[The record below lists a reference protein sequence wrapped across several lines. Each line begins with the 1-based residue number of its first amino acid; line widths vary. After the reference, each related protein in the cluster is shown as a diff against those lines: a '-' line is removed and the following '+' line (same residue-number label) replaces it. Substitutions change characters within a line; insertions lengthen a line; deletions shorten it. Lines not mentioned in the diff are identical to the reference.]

1 LGRPGEGWGDAALK
15 VRRLAV
21 IGVGLIGGSAALAL
35 KRAGSVER
43 VVGIGRGRA
52 NLERALELG
61 VVDEIAADAA
71 SGVEGADAVVVA
83 VPVGQ
88 FDGVLRAI
96 APGLDADVLVTDGG
110 STKQDVIAVARPAL
124 GGHWPRFVP
133 AHPIAGAE
141 HSGVDAARADLY
153 DGRNVVLTP
162 VPETAPDAVDRAES
176 LWKQCGARVARMSAA
191 EHDGVFAAV
200 SHLPHVLAYALVA
213 MIAERADAERLF
225 AFAAGGFRDF
235 TRIASSSPEMWRDIA
250 LANRDAL
257 LGEIDRYGA
266 ALASVRELVAA
277 ADGEALE
284 RLFAQSRDARNAW
297 LRRIEEGR

>member
-1 LGRPGEGWGDAALK
+1 MGRPGEGWGDAALK

-21 IGVGLIGGSAALAL
+21 IGVGLIGGSTALAL

-96 APGLDADVLVTDGG
+96 APRLDADVLVTDGG

-162 VPETAPDAVDRAES
+162 VPETAQDAVDRAES

>member
-1 LGRPGEGWGDAALK
+1 MK

-21 IGVGLIGGSAALAL
+21 IGVGLIGGSTALAL

-96 APGLDADVLVTDGG
+96 APRLDADVLVTDGG

-284 RLFAQSRDARNAW
+284 RLFAHSRDARNAW

>member
-1 LGRPGEGWGDAALK
+1 MK

-21 IGVGLIGGSAALAL
+21 IGVGLIGGSTALAL
-35 KRAGSVER
+35 KRAGAVDR

-61 VVDEIAADAA
+61 VIDEIAHDPA
-71 SGVEGADAVVVA
+71 SGVDGADAVVIA

-88 FDGVLRAI
+88 FDGVLRAM
-96 APGLDADVLVTDGG
+96 APRLDPTVVMTDGG

-124 GGHWPRFVP
+124 GVRWPRFVP

-162 VPETAPDAVDRAES
+162 VPETAPDAAERAEA
-176 LWKQCGARVARMSAA
+176 LWQQCGARVARMSAL

-213 MIAERADAERLF
+213 MIAQRPDAERLF
-225 AFAAGGFRDF
+225 GFAAGGFRDF

-250 LANRDAL
+250 LANRAAL
-257 LGEIDRYGA
+257 LAEIDRYGD
-266 ALASVRELVAA
+266 ALASLRELVATG
-277 ADGEALE
+277 DGDRLQA
-284 RLFAQSRDARNAW
+284 LFAGSRDARNAW
-297 LRRIEEGR
+297 LRRIEQGR

>member
-1 LGRPGEGWGDAALK
+1 MK

-21 IGVGLIGGSAALAL
+21 IGVGLIGGSTALAL
-35 KRAGSVER
+35 KRAGAVDR

-61 VVDEIAADAA
+61 VIDEMAADPA
-71 SGVEGADAVVVA
+71 SGVERADAVLVA

-88 FDGVLRAI
+88 FDAVLRAI
-96 APGLDADVLVTDGG
+96 APKLEPDVMVTDGG

-124 GGHWPRFVP
+124 GGYWSRFVP

-162 VPETAPDAVDRAES
+162 VPETDSDAVDRAEA
-176 LWKQCGARVARMSAA
+176 LWRQCGARVARMSAE
-191 EHDGVFAAV
+191 EHDQVFAAV

-213 MIAERADAERLF
+213 MIAERPDAERLF
-225 AFAAGGFRDF
+225 SFAAGGFRDF

-250 LANRDAL
+250 LANRAAL
-257 LGEIDRYGA
+257 LAEIDRYDK
-266 ALASVRELVAA
+266 ALAHMRELVAA
-277 ADGEALE
+277 RDGDGLQE
-284 RLFAQSRDARNAW
+284 LFAQSRDARNAW
-297 LRRIEEGR
+297 LRRIEQGR